1 LLPITINYY
10 MKKFFLSIIITVVSV
25 VALVGSVHAINLGGS
40 MLNNAGSRAGYADAT
55 TTSFA
60 EILGG
65 VVKVALSFV
74 GVIFLLLMVY
84 AGYLWMTARGDEGQV
99 EKAETIIRSSIIG
112 IVITTA
118 AYSIAAFV
126 LPAILSRTTGGALV
140 DVGSDPTSIGTCSY
154 TTGSAVGPTRGS
166 QTNVTETSC
175 RATCASLGVASSD
188 CTWTVNSR

>member
-1 LLPITINYY
+1 

-25 VALVGSVHAINLGGS
+25 VALVGSVQAINLGGG
-40 MLNNAGSRAGYADAT
+40 MLDRAGGRAGYANAT

-126 LPAILSRTTGGALV
+126 LPAILSRTTGGTTTDTTSSVSTNIGVCTYPTGNIIGATRV
-140 DVGSDPTSIGTCSY
+140 SQSD
-154 TTGSAVGPTRGS
+154 
-166 QTNVTETSC
+166 VTESSC